1 MTKESLS
8 VLKDCKRV
16 VELKFQN
23 YLVEKSK
30 MENKIESLTQQTEI
44 LQVKNCSLEERLQ
57 TLETEKQEQTN
68 ILAEIQQSLIEKTS
82 FYESQIRSMQI
93 EVEHRLDE
101 INLTRVEEDGKVR
114 DQYALLFNEKAAEL
128 MEVRQELEGVQE
140 ELSTSERTISD
151 LEYREV
157 ELSAKL
163 DKLKQGPDSAAFI
176 NQTEHKL
183 EEYVSNT
190 KLLQV
195 KFDKIRQE
203 FSENKINYYE
213 NIQDLSKV
221 ILELQL
227 RLDERENHIAAS
239 ESEPADTILK
249 DPEPIKLEPKQNPC
263 KEPSA
268 SASNLQTN
276 KNKKRSFFPIITYL
290 IREFSVFPND
300 I

>member
-128 MEVRQELEGVQE
+128 MEVRQELEGPGGTKHVRAHDQRPRVQGG
-140 ELSTSERTISD
+140 R
-151 LEYREV
+151 
-157 ELSAKL
+157 A
-163 DKLKQGPDSAAFI
+163 Q
-176 NQTEHKL
+176 
-183 EEYVSNT
+183 
-190 KLLQV
+190 
-195 KFDKIRQE
+195 RQ
-203 FSENKINYYE
+203 
-213 NIQDLSKV
+213 
-221 ILELQL
+221 
-227 RLDERENHIAAS
+227 AG
-239 ESEPADTILK
+239 
-249 DPEPIKLEPKQNPC
+249 
-263 KEPSA
+263 
-268 SASNLQTN
+268 
-276 KNKKRSFFPIITYL
+276 
-290 IREFSVFPND
+290 
-300 I
+300 

>member
-1 MTKESLS
+1 MTKESLT

-23 YLVEKSK
+23 SLVEKSK

-68 ILAEIQQSLIEKTS
+68 IMAEIQQSLIEKTS
-82 FYESQIRSMQI
+82 YYESQIRSMQI

-128 MEVRQELEGVQE
+128 MEVRKELEDVQE
-140 ELSTSERTISD
+140 QLGASQRTISD

-163 DKLKQGPDSAAFI
+163 DKLQQGPDSSTFI
-176 NQTEHKL
+176 NQTKHKI
-183 EEYVSNT
+183 EEYVANT
-190 KLLQV
+190 QLLQG
-195 KFDKIRQE
+195 KLNKIKKE
-203 FSENKINYYE
+203 FAENKIKDYE
-213 NIQDLSKV
+213 SIQRLSKV

-227 RLDERENHIAAS
+227 CMDEKDNQIATL
-239 ESEPADTILK
+239 ESKAADTNPGDSEL
-249 DPEPIKLEPKQNPC
+249 IKREPKQNPY
-263 KEPSA
+263 KGEN

-276 KNKKRSFFPIITYL
+276 KNKRRKKKRA
-290 IREFSVFPND
+290 
-300 I
+300 